1 MKISIRI
8 AILICGLIALS
19 SSIDL
24 SNLANYSSQTVPNY
38 IAQDNTP
45 VSNPITDIGAALG
58 RVLFYDKQLSANYTI
73 ACASCHHQQ
82 FAFSDTSDR
91 SVGLNSGLTGRHA
104 MRLVNARFSEEEKFF
119 WDERASSVEDQSTQ
133 PIQDHVEMGFSGATG
148 DPDLDSLIRKMESL
162 DYYPELFERAFGD
175 SQITEDRMQRALAQF
190 IRSIQSFDSKFDLG
204 LAQVAAVNQNF
215 PNFSTEENQGKLL
228 FLDPPNRGGA
238 GCAGCHRPPEFDIDP
253 NSGNNGIVGNLSDP
267 NSIDIT
273 NTRAPSIR
281 DLVNPQGDLNGA
293 LMHDA
298 SIKSL
303 ADVIEH
309 YNQITIVAG
318 NTGIDPRL
326 TPQGQAQNL
335 NLTAIEK
342 QALESFLMTLTG
354 SDMYTNEKWSD
365 PFEADG
371 SLNLIDATSIKDLR
385 KNESFVQVYP
395 NPASSELNVR
405 IDADI
410 VELQIFNL
418 NNELVLRTT
427 DSKFSVEQ
435 LPTGMYWLKVQT
447 AKQWHLE
454 KFMITH

>member
-1 MKISIRI
+1 
-8 AILICGLIALS
+8 
-19 SSIDL
+19 
-24 SNLANYSSQTVPNY
+24 
-38 IAQDNTP
+38 
-45 VSNPITDIGAALG
+45 
-58 RVLFYDKQLSANYTI
+58 
-73 ACASCHHQQ
+73 
-82 FAFSDTSDR
+82 
-91 SVGLNSGLTGRHA
+91 
-104 MRLVNARFSEEEKFF
+104 
-119 WDERASSVEDQSTQ
+119 
-133 PIQDHVEMGFSGATG
+133 
-148 DPDLDSLIRKMESL
+148 
-162 DYYPELFERAFGD
+162 
-175 SQITEDRMQRALAQF
+175 
-190 IRSIQSFDSKFDLG
+190 
-204 LAQVAAVNQNF
+204 
-215 PNFSTEENQGKLL
+215 
-228 FLDPPNRGGA
+228 
-238 GCAGCHRPPEFDIDP
+238 
-253 NSGNNGIVGNLSDP
+253 
-267 NSIDIT
+267 
-273 NTRAPSIR
+273 
-281 DLVNPQGDLNGA
+281 
-293 LMHDA
+293 MHDA